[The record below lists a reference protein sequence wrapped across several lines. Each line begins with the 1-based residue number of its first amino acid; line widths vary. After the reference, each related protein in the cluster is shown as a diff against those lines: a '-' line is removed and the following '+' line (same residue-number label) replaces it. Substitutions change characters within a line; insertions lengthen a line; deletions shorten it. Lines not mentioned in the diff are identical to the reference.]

1 MHHELIENIFR
12 KNIASRYMDGIYLPE
27 MFKAATESLLT
38 ANHVA
43 IVTGFVV
50 KAAKAGETDGP
61 PGALMMAKCLEK
73 MGKRVTLITD
83 AMNEKIM
90 DRGIK
95 VLELKAQMV
104 IAHNH
109 NMTDIIQHVLLEEQ
123 VSHLVAIERPSRARD
138 HHCYSMRGEV
148 ITEYVANT
156 DLLFKS
162 AGAHDIVTI
171 GIGDGG
177 NEVGMACI
185 QDYVHKHVP
194 KGALIC
200 ATVEV
205 DYLIIGT
212 VSNWVA
218 YGVCAALS
226 ISKGIMLLHEASL
239 EEKLIQ
245 ELVKVG
251 AVDGVTKEQIAS
263 VDGIDM
269 SGNLRVL
276 NDMRTIVYFFTKK

>member
-1 MHHELIENIFR
+1 MHHVLIENIFR
-12 KNIASRYMDGIYLPE
+12 KNIASRYMEGIYLPE

-50 KAAKAGETDGP
+50 KEAKAGETDGP

-73 MGKRVTLITD
+73 MGKKVTLITD
-83 AMNEKIM
+83 AINEKIM
-90 DRGIK
+90 EKGRN
-95 VLELKAQMV
+95 VLGLKAQLF

-109 NMTDIIQHVLLEEQ
+109 NMRDIVQRVLLEDQ
-123 VSHLVAIERPSRARD
+123 VTHLVAIERPSRAKD
-138 HHCYSMRGEV
+138 NHCYSMRGEV

-156 DLLFKS
+156 DLLFRS
-162 AGAHDIVTI
+162 ARDHDIVTV

-185 QDYVHKHVP
+185 QEYVHKYVP

-200 ATVEV
+200 SNIEV
-205 DYLIIGT
+205 DYLILGT

-226 ISKGIMLLHEASL
+226 ISQGIMLLHEASL
-239 EEKLIQ
+239 EKKLIQ
-245 ELVKVG
+245 EIVKVG
-251 AVDGVTKEQIAS
+251 AVDGVTKKHIAS
-263 VDGIDM
+263 VDGIDI
-269 SGNLRVL
+269 SDNLKVL
-276 NDMRTIVYFFTKK
+276 NDMRKLVFTFI